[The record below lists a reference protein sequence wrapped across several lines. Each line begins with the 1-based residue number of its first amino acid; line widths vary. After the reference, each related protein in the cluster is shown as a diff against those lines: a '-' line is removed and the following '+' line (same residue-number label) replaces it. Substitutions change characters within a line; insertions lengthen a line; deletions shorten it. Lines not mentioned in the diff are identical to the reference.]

1 MAMLTA
7 CGDDDVS
14 ESGIF
19 GTPTDGA
26 YFSDNLPSKIELDKN
41 ASSFEVTVT
50 RTSTQGTFTAE
61 IASTNPAGLFSI
73 PSSVTFAD
81 GSATAPITI
90 GYSADQLVGDEN
102 YNLSFEITQGL
113 SDYGPGTYIYL

>member
-1 MAMLTA
+1 MKIKNILSGLGVIAMAMLTA

-61 IASTNPAGLFSI
+61 IASTNPAGLS
-73 PSSVTFAD
+73 
-81 GSATAPITI
+81 
-90 GYSADQLVGDEN
+90 Q
-102 YNLSFEITQGL
+102 
-113 SDYGPGTYIYL
+113 YLHR